1 MSRNEDRMGA
11 PDVSEGQSPAPVA
24 KAAGAQMEWATQ
36 TELVSLPSKGAH
48 YREPHPLAGKSSV
61 EIRFMTAKEE
71 DILTS
76 KSLLK
81 SGKALNRL
89 VESLVI
95 DKRIKAGGLLV
106 GDRNAILISARQ
118 TGYGD
123 EYEVNMTCPACG
135 TTNKTEYS
143 ISRIRKI
150 KEPDLES
157 ANVTVNHETGY
168 HLLQLPK
175 SKVMVEFKLLT
186 ADDEVNAARKK
197 EQKEKHRLAETLS
210 TDLLRSI
217 LVSVNGSGNVADIN
231 KAVEMMPAIDARH
244 LRKIYKMVNPDIVL
258 EDYFVCESCGHNDDL
273 EIPLS
278 AEFFWPE

>member
-1 MSRNEDRMGA
+1 MSRNEDRMGM

-24 KAAGAQMEWATQ
+24 QAVGAQMEWATQ
-36 TELVSLPSKGAH
+36 TEMVSLPSKGLH
-48 YREPHPLAGKSSV
+48 YREPHPLSGQGTV

-76 KSLLK
+76 QSLLK

-106 GDRNAILISARQ
+106 GDRNAILIAARQ

-123 EYEVNMTCPACG
+123 DYEVNMTCPACG
-135 TTNKTEYS
+135 VTNNTEYS
-143 ISRIRKI
+143 ISRIRKL
-150 KEPDLES
+150 KESDPES
-157 ANVTVNHETGY
+157 VGVSVNSETGY
-168 HLLQLPK
+168 YLLQMPK
-175 SKVMVEFKLLT
+175 SQAMIEIKLLT
-186 ADDEVNAARKK
+186 AEDESNAARKR
-197 EQKEKHRLAETLS
+197 EQRAKHKLAETLS

-217 LVSVNGSGNVADIN
+217 IVSVNGSDRGADIG
-231 KAVEMMPAIDARH
+231 KAIEMMPALDARH
-244 LRKIYKMVNPDIVL
+244 LRKIYKVVNPDIVL
-258 EDYFVCESCGHNDDL
+258 EDYFVCEDCGHTDDL